1 MQIDELISRYEVVRK
16 EYQEKICRRMSKE
29 QYEEYSEILF
39 STHSCAIEGNSFT
52 IDDTRAL
59 K

>member
-1 MQIDELISRYEVVRK
+1 MQIDELISRYEVVRM

-39 STHSCAIEGNSFT
+39 STHSCAIEGNSFYIT
-52 IDDTRAL
+52 NP
-59 K
+59 